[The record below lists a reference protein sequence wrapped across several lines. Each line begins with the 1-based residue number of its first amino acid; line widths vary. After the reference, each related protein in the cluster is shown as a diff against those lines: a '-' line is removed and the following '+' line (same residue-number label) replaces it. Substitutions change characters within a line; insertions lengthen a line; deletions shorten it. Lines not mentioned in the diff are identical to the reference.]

1 MKGRNKIMKKIIASN
16 SRPLRS
22 ALCGLLVGAAALWA
36 LPGNAQ
42 AENIVYVTEPNSQNG
57 NVGEY
62 KASGAPIKADFLTTA
77 KPSGLAVSG
86 DILYVP
92 NINLTTDQFVI
103 ATYNAKTG
111 APINLNFFAY
121 PVGLTVGPD
130 GMVLSGNY
138 LYVAN
143 YYLNSIARID
153 ATTGV
158 GNANFIP
165 YNDGTLGYPS
175 ALAIKGSNLYVTNN
189 SLNANDD
196 VYISEYDVTTGTL
209 INANFIQIAT
219 GGLYGLAVKDNHLF
233 VSIYAGSPPR
243 VAEYNATTGALINDS
258 FVTTVG
264 EPWGIAV
271 VGNTLFVGS
280 YNDEVI
286 YEFNATTGAQLSQS
300 ITLPTEPGGI
310 AIRVVKKK

>member
-1 MKGRNKIMKKIIASN
+1 MKTILTLN
-16 SRPLRS
+16 SGVRLQS
-22 ALCGLLVGAAALWA
+22 VLCSLLLGAAALGT

-42 AENIVYVTEPNSQNG
+42 AENIVYVTEPLGQNG

-77 KPSGLAVSG
+77 MPTGILVSG

-92 NINLTTDQFVI
+92 NVNMTTDQDVV

-111 APINLNFFAY
+111 ALINLNFLAY
-121 PVGLTVGPD
+121 PKGANYLPA
-130 GMVLSGNY
+130 GMALSGNN

-143 YYLNSIARID
+143 YGGNSIARVD
-153 ATTGV
+153 VTTGV

-165 YNDGTLGYPS
+165 SGGVNPLGNPY
-175 ALAIKGSNLYVTNN
+175 ALAIKGNVLYVTNTYVN
-189 SLNANDD
+189 SNSD
-196 VYISEYDVTTGTL
+196 VYISEYDATTGAQ
-209 INANFIQIAT
+209 INGNFIQIAT
-219 GGLYGLAVKDNHLF
+219 GGLYGLAVKYNHLF
-233 VSIYAGSPPR
+233 VSIYNGNPSR

-271 VGNTLFVGS
+271 VGNTLFVAS

-300 ITLPTEPGGI
+300 ITLTTEPEGI
-310 AIRVVKKK
+310 AIRVVK